1 MAENMMG
8 SNGQMGI
15 DVDVMSWKSFRCSV
29 DVCARTSEK
38 QSPGLADSSLANSSV
53 LNYRGEQ
60 WG

>member
-1 MAENMMG
+1 MG

-15 DVDVMSWKSFRCSV
+15 NVYVMSWRSYRCSA
-29 DVCARTSEK
+29 DACGGASEK

>member
-1 MAENMMG
+1 MG

-15 DVDVMSWKSFRCSV
+15 GVYVMSWRSLRCPV
-29 DVCARTSEK
+29 DVYARASEK